1 MDYAAHQWSTGP
13 GAPPGDNDG
22 NMMTETMWYPLKL
35 TAHTRQYTFGER
47 LIVDRLGKRGLPTE
61 GRIAETWEVSDHG
74 ETSGV
79 VQNGPLAGRRL
90 HDLVVDHPDELIGQ
104 GWRGA
109 AFPLLAKFL
118 DASHL
123 LPIHLHADD
132 ETAARKYGQPN
143 GKAEAWH
150 ILDCADDASVLVG
163 IRPGLGTAEVRRALL
178 DQRWDDVLIRHPIRP
193 GETVYVPGGV
203 LHTFGPDT
211 LVFEIQQTSDL
222 GQSAMPADNL
232 GQPFTP
238 EQRAANIEELLDEL
252 RIEPRPR
259 PIHGL
264 TRYEGPVRIVVG
276 CAGPHFALERW
287 NLSVPFNVPARPD
300 RCVTLTNLGEPVAI
314 SYDGGV
320 ETLGR
325 AESCIIPAALPGFTL
340 VPDGKAVVLAC
351 FVPDF
356 PRDIVTP
363 LRKAGYDD
371 AEIATLGEI
380 PATAG

>member
-1 MDYAAHQWSTGP
+1 
-13 GAPPGDNDG
+13 
-22 NMMTETMWYPLKL
+22 MWYPLKM
-35 TAHTRQYTFGER
+35 TFHTRHYTFGER
-47 LIVDRLGKRGLPTE
+47 LIVDRLGKRGLPAE
-61 GRIAETWEVSDHG
+61 GRVAETWEISDYG

-79 VQNGPLAGRRL
+79 VRNGDLAGRTL
-90 HDLVVDHPDELIGQ
+90 HDLVVEYPDDLVGQ

-143 GKAEAWH
+143 GKTEAWH

-163 IRPGLGTAEVRRALL
+163 VRPGLDRATIRRALAEE
-178 DQRWDDVLIRHPIRP
+178 RWDDVLLRHPVRP

-211 LVFEIQQTSDL
+211 VIFEIQQTSDL
-222 GQSAMPADNL
+222 GQTAMRADND

-238 EQRAANIEELLDEL
+238 EQRERNLSELMDEL
-252 RIEPRPR
+252 RVDSLPKPV
-259 PIHGL
+259 HGL
-264 TRYEGPVRIVVG
+264 TRYVGPVRIVVG

-287 NLSVPFNVPARPD
+287 NLAVPFDVPARPD
-300 RCVTLTNLGEPVAI
+300 RCLTLTNLGDPVAI
-314 SYDGGV
+314 AWDGGV
-320 ETLGR
+320 ELLGR
-325 AESCIIPAALPGFTL
+325 AESCVIPAAMPAFRL
-340 VPDGKAVVLAC
+340 VPDGKAVILAC

-356 PRDIVTP
+356 PRDIIDP
-363 LRKAGYDD
+363 LRAAGHTD
-371 AEIATLGEI
+371 AEIATLGDV
-380 PATAG
+380 PLGGH